1 MQTKRFLPF
10 AFAIMAAAIATLGF
24 AGEPKNHDKLL
35 SLEGSYKLIM
45 RRLPDG
51 SMHTA
56 PEVNGM
62 LTFTKT
68 HRNLNIVWKDA
79 QGKLHSH
86 SVVSTYKLTATEYS
100 ETMLFGIEND
110 AAGAQKTN
118 YDLSGQSR
126 SVPLVANGNRLEF
139 QLPFDHATIAF
150 DENWITT
157 KVEGKFTDYWE
168 RVE

>member
-1 MQTKRFLPF
+1 MPTKRFSK
-10 AFAIMAAAIATLGF
+10 FAIAAMTAAIATLSF
-24 AGEPKNHDKLL
+24 AGEPKNSGKAPN
-35 SLEGSYKLIM
+35 LEGSYKLIM

-56 PEVNGM
+56 PEINGL

-68 HRNLNIVWKDA
+68 HKNLNIVWKDA

-86 SVVSTYKLTATEYS
+86 AVMSTYKLTATDYS
-100 ETMLFGIEND
+100 ETILFGVEND

-126 SVPLVANGNRLEF
+126 SVPLVANGNHLEF
-139 QLPFDHATIAF
+139 QLPFDHAKMAF

-157 KVEGKFTDYWE
+157 KTEGKFTDYWE

>member
-1 MQTKRFLPF
+1 MQTKSFWKFTSAVMVTAL
-10 AFAIMAAAIATLGF
+10 AALSF
-24 AGEPKNHDKLL
+24 AGEPASYGKASN
-35 SLEGSYKLIM
+35 LEGSYKLIM

-51 SMHTA
+51 TMQTA
-56 PEVNGM
+56 PEVNGL

-68 HRNLNIVWKDA
+68 HRNLNVVWKDG

-86 SVVSTYKLTATEYS
+86 SVVSTYELTTAGYS
-100 ETMLFGIEND
+100 ETILFSVESD
-110 AAGAQKTN
+110 ATGSPNLN

-126 SVPLVANGNRLEF
+126 SVPLAATGDRLEF
-139 QLPFDHATIAF
+139 QLPFDHSTMAF

>member
-1 MQTKRFLPF
+1 MQTRRFLPL
-10 AFAIMAAAIATLGF
+10 ALAVMAAAIVTLSF
-24 AGEPKNHDKLL
+24 AGEPRNHDKAPN
-35 SLEGSYKLIM
+35 LEGSYKLIM
-45 RRLPDG
+45 RQLPDG

-56 PEVNGM
+56 PEINGL

-68 HRNLNIVWKDA
+68 HRNLSLVWQDA
-79 QGKLHSH
+79 QSKLHSH
-86 SVVSTYKLTATEYS
+86 TVVSTYKLTATDYS
-100 ETMLFGIEND
+100 ETILFGVEND

-126 SVPLVANGNRLEF
+126 SVPLVAIGNRVELK
-139 QLPFDHATIAF
+139 LPFDQSAMTF